1 MNEQCGCEGRD
12 LGPLHPDSPSMH
24 PSSGQAATTT
34 KTTRRSFISQWQAT
48 TGCAAFSTAFA
59 DSFRTS
65 RQTARAGETA
75 LRHRPWERSR
85 IGKIEE
91 HIRRETMF
99 AGKLEFTTGEL
110 ARLVYCNPAF
120 DVDFNL
126 RKKGDPPPKLKSWQY
141 DRIRRAAPTFA
152 DRVGRSNTRGN
163 PYLWRVRDEFWHEV
177 RDRKSKRKDDRKYTT
192 EKGTIR
198 GGQEG

>member
-1 MNEQCGCEGRD
+1 
-12 LGPLHPDSPSMH
+12 MH
-24 PSSGQAATTT
+24 PSSEQAATTT
-34 KTTRRSFISQWQAT
+34 KTTRKSFISQWQAT
-48 TGCAAFSTAFA
+48 TGCAGFSAAFA

-65 RQTARAGETA
+65 RPDRHGPGRRPCVIA
-75 LRHRPWERSR
+75 LGSAR

-91 HIRRETMF
+91 RIRRETMF

-141 DRIRRAAPTFA
+141 DRIRRAAPAFA

>member
-1 MNEQCGCEGRD
+1 MNKVRSLMAGATIVFALASSIASAETVRIAYIDTLSGLMGS
-12 LGPLHPDSPSMH
+12 LGNN
-24 PSSGQAATTT
+24 
-34 KTTRRSFISQWQAT
+34 
-48 TGCAAFSTAFA
+48 
-59 DSFRTS
+59 
-65 RQTARAGETA
+65 E
-75 LRHRPWERSR
+75 
-85 IGKIEE
+85 
-91 HIRRETMF
+91 
-99 AGKLEFTTGEL
+99 
-110 ARLVYCNPAF
+110 
-120 DVDFNL
+120 
-126 RKKGDPPPKLKSWQY
+126 LKSWQY

>member
-1 MNEQCGCEGRD
+1 MR
-12 LGPLHPDSPSMH
+12 PRHPAPSILTTA
-24 PSSGQAATTT
+24 PS
-34 KTTRRSFISQWQAT
+34 ILT
-48 TGCAAFSTAFA
+48 TGYYTHQNNTKEFHFPMASDDRLRRFLYGI
-59 DSFRTS
+59 R
-65 RQTARAGETA
+65 RQFQDIPARSARARETA
-75 LRHRPWERSR
+75 LRHRPWERGR

-91 HIRRETMF
+91 RIRRETMF

-141 DRIRRAAPTFA
+141 DRIRRAAWAFA

-163 PYLWRVRDEFWHEV
+163 PYLWRVRDEFWDDV
-177 RDRKSKRKDDRKYTT
+177 RRRKSARKYR
-192 EKGTIR
+192 ER
-198 GGQEG
+198 NDS